1 MVTFMVL
8 EQVFCNIYIQYIDGG
23 LVESLRSIVD
33 PDRKGTTII
42 GLKVDIT
49 KYCIYF
55 IQLLFEEVTKLQKQI
70 RVFLKKSNTIQPL
83 IENIMFSFIMLY
95 FSCENITDF
104 NTLKYTFN
112 TLKFNTL
119 TQSLEIN

>member
-1 MVTFMVL
+1 
-8 EQVFCNIYIQYIDGG
+8 
-23 LVESLRSIVD
+23 
-33 PDRKGTTII
+33 
-42 GLKVDIT
+42 
-49 KYCIYF
+49 
-55 IQLLFEEVTKLQKQI
+55 
-70 RVFLKKSNTIQPL
+70 
-83 IENIMFSFIMLY
+83 MFSFIMLY